1 VNNRPFAGKEVVLQS
16 IRIPSLIVIALL
28 SLPGSGEAAQGSQTS
43 PTASEPTVE
52 STLSP
57 VEVTATRLPDVKEA
71 PSKVPT
77 KIVVIDAEEI
87 EKLGAK
93 TVQEVLQYQS
103 GIVMY
108 DSVGNEFQQTVDLR
122 GFNGQ
127 PVPGVTVFYDGVRV
141 NEPDFNTINFDLIP
155 IEDIEK
161 IEIIYGPATVFG
173 SNALAG
179 VINITTKKGAQDQWR
194 IAGEAA
200 GGSYFRQR
208 YRFATDGTIPDTD
221 LDFNFGVTRELTDG
235 WRQDTPARSTRIYSR
250 VGYDDGDG
258 SVNLAYT
265 HVDDKINQGGSIT
278 QQEINTEGRRFNA
291 TPGDFTQNNYDLIAL
306 NARRKLSHGFSM
318 AFNTFY
324 RYRENTLFT
333 VGRPFAPGFDPP
345 EFLSRSTYRQGG
357 GTAQL
362 THETKF
368 FGRGNLFNFGV
379 DYRYN
384 QYDNTTSRSFTA
396 DNNANENAVGVFFVD
411 TFDLFETLSISAGL
425 RYDWDQ
431 IDFTDN
437 VTPAFSF
444 EETFNRVSP
453 KAGIVY
459 NPFDT
464 LGFYFNFSEGFRPP
478 TVNEFQGFGPPPL
491 FQPFITELDPVTSRN
506 FEIGARWKLPPW
518 LEATLSLFYMP
529 VKDEILFVVTDPAT
543 FTGQN
548 VNVPDTLRR
557 GIEVSL
563 RGRYRDWADGFINYT
578 VTKATFE
585 TDLLLFSGQVRK
597 GDEFP
602 LVPRYR
608 VGFGLNVYPTEG
620 LTVSLAGTF
629 VSSQFLLNDEPNNAP
644 KLDQYFVLNS
654 RIAYTWKQATAF
666 FTINNMTNTK
676 YNTFGVVGAGAT
688 EFFVP
693 APTTTVFAGV
703 KLQFD
708 LLETTD

>member
-1 VNNRPFAGKEVVLQS
+1 MKSRSIPLSSLFIVLLAMPWPL
-16 IRIPSLIVIALL
+16 R
-28 SLPGSGEAAQGSQTS
+28 AAQAPAQRS
-43 PTASEPTVE
+43 PAGAEPAGE
-52 STLSP
+52 ITLSP
-57 VEVTATRLPDVKEA
+57 VEVTATRLPDVQEP
-71 PSKVPT
+71 PSKVPA
-77 KIVVIDAEEI
+77 KIVVITAEEI

-127 PVPGVTVFYDGVRV
+127 PVPGITVFYDGVRV

-155 IEDIEK
+155 IEDVEK
-161 IEIIYGPATVFG
+161 IEIIYGPGTVFG

-179 VINITTKKGAQDQWR
+179 VINITTKKGPADQWR
-194 IAGEAA
+194 VAGEAA
-200 GGSYFRQR
+200 GGSYSRQR
-208 YRFATDGTIPDTD
+208 YRFATSGGIPDTN
-221 LDFNFGVTRELTDG
+221 LNFNFGVTRELSGG
-235 WRQDTPARSTRIYSR
+235 WRQDTPARTTRIYSR
-250 VGYDDGDG
+250 LGYSDDESSVG
-258 SVNLAYT
+258 LAYT
-265 HVDDKINQGGSIT
+265 HVTDKLNQGGSIT
-278 QQEINTEGRRFNA
+278 QQEIDTEGRSFNA
-291 TPGDFTQNNYDLIAL
+291 TPGDFTQNNYDLVAL
-306 NARRKLSHGFSM
+306 NAGQKLAHGFSA
-318 AFNTFY
+318 AFNAFY
-324 RYRENTLFT
+324 RYRNNTILT
-333 VGRPFAPGFDPP
+333 IGRPFAPGFDPP
-345 EFLSRSTYRQGG
+345 EFLGKSKYNQGG
-357 GTAQL
+357 GIAQL
-362 THETKF
+362 THEAKF

-384 QYDNTTSRSFTA
+384 AYENTTSRSFTA
-396 DNNANENAVGVFFVD
+396 DNNAEENAVGVFLVD
-411 TFDLFETLSISAGL
+411 TFDIFETVSISAGF

-444 EETFNRVSP
+444 TDTFSRVSP

-464 LGFYFNFSEGFRPP
+464 LGFFFNFSEGFRTP

-506 FEIGARWKLPPW
+506 FEIGARWQLPPW
-518 LEATLSLFYMP
+518 LEGTISLFYMP
-529 VKDEILFVVTDPAT
+529 VRDEILFVVTDPAT

-557 GIEVSL
+557 GIEVTL
-563 RGRYRDWADGFINYT
+563 RGRYRNWLDGFINYT

-585 TDLLLFSGQVRK
+585 NDLLLFSGQVRK

-608 VGFGLNVYPTEG
+608 VGFGLNLYPAEG
-620 LTVSLAGTF
+620 LTVTLAGTF

-666 FTINNMTNTK
+666 LAINNMTNER
-676 YNTFGVVGAGAT
+676 YNTFGVLGAGAT

-693 APTTTVFAGV
+693 APPTTVFAGV
-703 KLQFD
+703 ELQFD
-708 LLETTD
+708 LLEPRD